1 MERAIERGAAAQS
14 APAPR
19 KLTAQTIKAA
29 IAAGVSLVCLV
40 CLLAAGVVGRELADI
55 GVNGAF

>member
-1 MERAIERGAAAQS
+1 MEKAIERGTAAQS

-29 IAAGVSLVCLV
+29 IAASVSLVALSACWRR
-40 CLLAAGVVGRELADI
+40 ASWGGNSPISA
-55 GVNGAF
+55 